1 MLVRPRSIGPN
12 PLITMD
18 FCDESFTISI
28 KRVKKSVVAT
38 VAAVHAHAVETNAQ
52 FALVAD
58 AFQGDLWF
66 GEKIPFICGDAGF
79 FAALGIVG
87 PGFGQVEA
95 DVGEGGLLAAGK
107 AGADRDLAVVDFA
120 ESPDVLA
127 RHADGVV
134 AFLGKTGVVD
144 DESAARATAKESVG
158 TAGDF
163 IHERAVFPWRVADG
177 VVDGLVVKIR
187 DIFFHA
193 LEIFRATLRLHE
205 AKHVRANLVEIGIAA
220 RTEET
225 TEIFHEGDKTI
236 DSSNNML

>member
-1 MLVRPRSIGPN
+1 MLVRPRGIGPN

-52 FALVAD
+52 FALVAH

-66 GEKIPFICGDAGF
+66 CKEIPFVCGDAGF
-79 FAALGIVG
+79 FAALGIAG

-107 AGADRDLAVVDFA
+107 AGADGDLAVIDFA
-120 ESPDVLA
+120 EPPDILA
-127 RHADGVV
+127 RHADGVI
-134 AFLGKTGVVD
+134 AFLGETGVVD
-144 DESAARATAKESVG
+144 DESAARAAAKEAVG

-163 IHERAVFPWRVADG
+163 VHERTVFPWRVADG
-177 VVDGLVVKIR
+177 VVDSLVVEIR

-193 LEIFRATLRLHE
+193 LEIFRASLGLHE
-205 AKHVRANLVEIGIAA
+205 AKHVRANLVEVGIAA
-220 RTEET
+220 RAEET

-236 DSSNNML
+236 DDPNNKL